1 MGLGVLKVKPDSK
14 YALDILSVC
23 LSVSPDLLI
32 WGGGGVV
39 RAETLF
45 GQLLSMQSIPGT
57 DMNLTS
63 VVLALNKLLHLTE
76 YVIF

>member
-32 WGGGGVV
+32 WEGGVV